1 MQEFIKLNKV
11 VISNDQVSFNSS
23 CTCYANEFKVKSL
36 NVKHLL
42 KRFTALSK
50 ELKNNGTIVSHKYKT
65 RKFIADNI
73 ENYNQAIILYNQQ
86 FEAMQALAL
95 LITSKPLPV
104 GTSDNVELNQMYTHR
119 NTCSKMLNRSTIISK
134 VLEFEDRVNS
144 LLQDLK
150 DYDCNYSKVVF

>member
-11 VISNDQVSFNSS
+11 VISNSQVSFNSG

-42 KRFTALSK
+42 KRFTSLSK
-50 ELKNNGTIVSHKYKT
+50 ALKNNGTIVSHKYKT

-73 ENYNQAIILYNQQ
+73 GEYNKAIILYNQQ

-95 LITSKPLPV
+95 LITSKPLLV
-104 GTSDNVELNQMYTHR
+104 GTSDNVELNQMYIHR
-119 NTCSKMLNRSTIISK
+119 NTCSKMLNRNTIISK
-134 VLEFEDRVNS
+134 VLEFEDRINS
-144 LLQDLK
+144 LLQDLE
-150 DYDCNYSKVVF
+150 DNDCNYSKVVF